1 MDKLPPVSYLRLV
14 DVWLISTQLVP
25 FIEVVLLTLMELYSD
40 SNSFFHSSMVHCIL
54 QMDSLIIM
62 ENQDRLDHWWRVWIL
77 RLKKDKI

>member
-40 SNSFFHSSMVHCIL
+40 SFTAQMIHCIL

-62 ENQDRLDHWWRVWIL
+62 ENQDRLDHWWRVWML